1 MEESIASRLRQ
12 YIEHLGISTSQFA
25 DGAGIPRP
33 SLSQL
38 LTGRNKKVSNTL
50 ISQIHLAYPELSVT
64 WLMFGEGA
72 MLVMTSPLE
81 ADCGGENAIEKINF
95 TYDESDV
102 ADFSKEKGLNSVNV
116 GRNLSVNKENEL
128 KLKISQLES
137 KIEELAK
144 NPRKVT
150 QITVYYDDSTFET
163 FFPGTGR

>member
-25 DGAGIPRP
+25 DAAGIPRP

-64 WLMFGEGA
+64 WLMFGEGS
-72 MLVMTSPLE
+72 MLVVSSPVQGE
-81 ADCGGENAIEKINF
+81 CGGENAVEKINF
-95 TYDESDV
+95 TYDESDA
-102 ADFSKEKGLNSVNV
+102 ADFSKEKGLNSGNFS
-116 GRNLSVNKENEL
+116 RNSSVNKENEL
-128 KLKISQLES
+128 KLKISGLES
-137 KIEELAK
+137 KIAELEK